1 VIKIWLKKS
10 IRIGDRSKLLDIKL
24 RINKGEFI
32 AVFGKSGEGKT
43 TLLRMIAGLTKADYG
58 YIKVDNEIWFNSRL
72 GINLPPQKRNVGFVF
87 QDYALFPNMTVEDN
101 IKFGMERKDDEFLN
115 KLLELTEL
123 TELRKH
129 KPNKLS
135 GGQKQRVALAR
146 AVGRKPKILLLDEP
160 FSALDYQTKG
170 KIYEEILK
178 LHKEFN
184 LTIVLVSHN
193 IEEIVNL
200 ADKVFI
206 IKDGKIDGSFIT
218 PSDLVNKVEGEI
230 LDIEEKNDKVLL
242 TVELKKEDLKKLKGK
257 KIKIYQS

>member
-1 VIKIWLKKS
+1 MIKIWLKKS
-10 IRIGDRSKLLDIKL
+10 IRIGDRNKLLDIKL
-24 RINKGEFI
+24 SINRGEFI

-58 YIKVDNEIWFNSRL
+58 YIKVSNEIWFNSRL
-72 GINLPPQKRNVGFVF
+72 KINLPPQKRNIGFVF

-101 IKFGMERKDDEFLN
+101 IKFGMKKKDNKFLN

-146 AVGRKPKILLLDEP
+146 AVGRKPEILLLDEP
-160 FSALDYQTKG
+160 FSALDYQTKE
-170 KIYEEILK
+170 KLYEELK
-178 LHKEFN
+178 RLHKEFN
-184 LTIVLVSHN
+184 LTTILVSHN
-193 IEEIVNL
+193 REEIVSL

-206 IKDGKIDGSFIT
+206 MKDGKIDGSFIT
-218 PSDLVNKVEGEI
+218 PSDLIGKVEGEI
-230 LDIEEKNDKVLL
+230 LNIKEKDGKVLL

-257 KIKIYQS
+257 KINLYHN